1 MENNDLYVS
10 FNQDNSCISIGN
22 KKGYS
27 IYQSYPIEKTGKKSK
42 INIY

>member
-10 FNQDNSCISIGN
+10 FNQDNSCISLGN

-27 IYQSYPIEKTGKKSK
+27 IYQSSPVEKSGKKSK
-42 INIY
+42 L